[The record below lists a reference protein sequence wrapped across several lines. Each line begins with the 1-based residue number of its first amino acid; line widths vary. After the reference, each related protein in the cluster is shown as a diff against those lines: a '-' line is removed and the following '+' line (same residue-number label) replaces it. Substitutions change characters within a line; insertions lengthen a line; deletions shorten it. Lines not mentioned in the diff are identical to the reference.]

1 MHEGSDLEQLCL
13 LNNVCCL
20 KKKKKNFIVMK
31 VFFFSLRCDKDRV
44 LVRLILQPVVCNI
57 VLNLDTL
64 KEESIMIL

>member
-1 MHEGSDLEQLCL
+1 
-13 LNNVCCL
+13 
-20 KKKKKNFIVMK
+20 MK
-31 VFFFSLRCDKDRV
+31 VFFFSLRCDKAGV